1 MMNPPTIV
9 VLCEVSGVPKV
20 KMDLPVLRAQD
31 KVALH
36 FRVKRLHAGR
46 SEVLDVTGDFRVSA
60 VSFNAKTR
68 QQTVEVETVLGIV
81 PSWRAIKR
89 APEFRRVIPPAR
101 SPRTVVA

>member
-1 MMNPPTIV
+1 MRPPTIL
-9 VLCEVSGVPKV
+9 VLSEVSGVPRV

-46 SEVLDVTGDFRVSA
+46 SEVLDVMGDFRVSA
-60 VSFNAKTR
+60 VMFDATTR
-68 QQTVEVETVLGIV
+68 QQTVEVETVLGVV
-81 PSWRAIKR
+81 PSWRAVKK